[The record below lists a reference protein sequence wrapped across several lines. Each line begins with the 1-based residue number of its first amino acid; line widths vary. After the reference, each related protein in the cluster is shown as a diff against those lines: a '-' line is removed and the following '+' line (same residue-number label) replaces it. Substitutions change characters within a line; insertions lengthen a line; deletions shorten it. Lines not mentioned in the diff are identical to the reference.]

1 MCVKALQRGGL
12 SGPGSCSRPG
22 KSFSPNLTNDPSPCY
37 RCSNLAGGLLALGGY
52 RRIGVRQLGSRGS
65 LCSFKSPF
73 TTSVVRCPCRT
84 FGSIFLF
91 VGSGL
96 PGFVGF
102 ALLRGYNRRNLWC
115 DAACGRACGRVRVV
129 RAARPQCV
137 TA

>member
-22 KSFSPNLTNDPSPCY
+22 KSFSSNLTNDPSPCY

-73 TTSVVRCPCRT
+73 TTSVVRCPCGI
-84 FGSIFLF
+84 FGSISLF

-102 ALLRGYNRRNLWC
+102 PCCAGTIGTT
-115 DAACGRACGRVRVV
+115 CGAMQLAGAFAGAFASSAPHDRSA
-129 RAARPQCV
+129 
-137 TA
+137 